1 MPIYYEVLKE
11 INCSHDNSLEV
22 QIGLDKLVILLFK
35 KYGLLGVFSKL
46 PAAC

>member
-11 INCSHDNSLEV
+11 M

-35 KYGLLGVFSKL
+35 KYGLLSVFSKL